1 MYAACWGHNMHA
13 DLRDLADIDHRL
25 AEAVTQLHQQQYLV
39 AGMDCEGRPREVS
52 LRLLSNMLRQFR
64 ALEVERGALIQMY
77 CDF

>member
-1 MYAACWGHNMHA
+1 MQPVGGHNMHA

-39 AGMDCEGRPREVS
+39 AGMDCEGRDREVS